1 MSQEVMVSVLC
12 TVYNHAPYLRQCLE
26 SLVTQ
31 ETDFR
36 YEVVVH
42 DDASTDGSAAIIR
55 EFEAAY
61 PDIVR
66 PIYQT
71 ENQYS
76 KRIPIG
82 YTYMYPAARGKYIAT
97 CEGDDYWCD
106 SHKLQKQFDAMEANP
121 SCTLCVHTVQGV
133 DVEGVPNGKFFPQVV
148 PSEGV
153 FRGRDLIADVLNG
166 TAYPFQTSGYFY
178 RKELYWPRRP
188 ETEFLFRV
196 RTGDT
201 VRLLYAGHH
210 GDIFFIN
217 EIMSCYRMNVTG
229 SWSTK
234 NKNDLSFRVR
244 GLCEFIAFLK
254 EYDTYT
260 DGAYHDLVAAS
271 IHEREF
277 RILKNEYNVK
287 AMKAPPYRALYRA
300 MSLPE
305 RVCYT
310 LVQYLPFT
318 KGMVHALR
326 QRMTS

>member
-1 MSQEVMVSVLC
+1 MSQEVMVSVICL
-12 TVYNHAPYLRQCLE
+12 VYNHAPYLRQCLE
-26 SLVTQ
+26 SVVAQ

-36 YEVVVH
+36 YEVIVH
-42 DDASTDGSAAIIR
+42 DDASTDGSADIIR

-61 PDIVR
+61 PDVIR

-76 KRIPIG
+76 KRIPIS
-82 YTYMYPAARGKYIAT
+82 YTYMYPAAKGKYIAM

-106 SHKLQKQFDAMEANP
+106 VHKLQMQFDAMEADP

-133 DVEGVPNGKFFPQVV
+133 NVDGTPNGKQFPQKAPCGDVI
-148 PSEGV
+148 
-153 FRGRDLIADVLNG
+153 RGADLIADVLNG

-178 RKELYWPRRP
+178 RKEFYWPRRE
-188 ETEFLFRV
+188 ETEFMFRV

-201 VRLLYAGHH
+201 TRLLYLGHH
-210 GDIFFIN
+210 GDIRFIDKV
-217 EIMSCYRMNVTG
+217 MSCYRMNVAG
-229 SWSTK
+229 SWSVK
-234 NKNDLSFRVR
+234 NKANMSFRIQ
-244 GLCEFIAFLK
+244 GLREFITFLQ
-254 EYDTYT
+254 EYDAYT
-260 DGAYHDLVAAS
+260 QGAYHEVVEAA
-271 IHEREF
+271 IREREF

-287 AMKAPPYRALYRA
+287 AMKAPAYRALYRA

-305 RVCYT
+305 RFCYT

-318 KGMVHALR
+318 KGAVHALR

>member
-31 ETDFR
+31 ETNFC

-42 DDASTDGSAAIIR
+42 DDASTDESASIIR
-55 EFEAAY
+55 EYEAAY
-61 PDIVR
+61 PEIIR

-76 KRIPIG
+76 KRIPINH
-82 YTYMYPAARGKYIAT
+82 TFTFPASRGKYIAV

-106 SHKLQKQFDAMEANP
+106 THKLQKQFDAMEANP
-121 SCTLCVHTVQGV
+121 QCTLCVHTVQGV
-133 DVEGVPNGKFFPQVV
+133 DVEGVPNGKRFPQVAPPDGIV
-148 PSEGV
+148 
-153 FRGRDLIADVLNG
+153 RGRDLIADVLVG

-178 RKELYWPRRP
+178 RKSLYWPRR
-188 ETEFLFRV
+188 EEIEFMFRV

-201 VRLLYAGHH
+201 ARLLYLGHC
-210 GDIFFIN
+210 GDIYFIN
-217 EIMSCYRMNVTG
+217 DIMSCYRMNVTG
-229 SWSTK
+229 SWSAK
-234 NKNDLSFRVR
+234 NKKDMSFRIQSLR
-244 GLCEFIAFLK
+244 EFNTFLA
-254 EYDTYT
+254 EYDVYT
-260 DGAYHDLVAAS
+260 NGAYHEEVQAA

-318 KGMVHALR
+318 KGAVHALR